1 VHSRKILIIDDSK
14 LIHKMFEVMLPE
26 HRLVHAI
33 DGVEGLQKLAEH
45 ADVGLILLDINMPR
59 MNGLEFLDEVKGDK
73 AFSEIP
79 VVVISTR
86 GKEEDTLRA
95 MESGASEY
103 ITKPFQSEQ
112 VLDIVSRLT
121 MTNTTG

>member
-1 VHSRKILIIDDSK
+1 MHPRKILIIDDSK
-14 LIHKMFEVMLPE
+14 LIHKMFEGMLRG
-26 HRLVHAI
+26 HHLVHAI

-121 MTNTTG
+121 MTSATG